1 MIFWF
6 FPLPLRPNFLQFWLK
21 TILVF
26 PPCFMSLDMFQCL
39 PVYSRWELQFVS
51 YCCEKTVYILIILKK
66 KSLFLEGPSLVPPS
80 PLYFSSSLASL
91 DTLARGS
98 CSFSTPLS
106 TLQLV
111 VVMLLTQSCLTLCDP
126 TDCSPPD
133 SSVHGILQERILKW
147 VAMPSSRGS
156 SQARYRTQVSSIA
169 GRFFT
174 I

>member
-1 MIFWF
+1 M
-6 FPLPLRPNFLQFWLK
+6 
-21 TILVF
+21 
-26 PPCFMSLDMFQCL
+26 
-39 PVYSRWELQFVS
+39 
-51 YCCEKTVYILIILKK
+51 
-66 KSLFLEGPSLVPPS
+66 VPPS
-80 PLYFSSSLASL
+80 PPLYFSSSPASL
-91 DTLARGS
+91 DTLSRGS

-156 SQARYRTQVSSIA
+156 SRPRDGTRVSCHSCIA
-169 GRFFT
+169 GGLFTTSATWEALFPSFFLFLKFT
-174 I
+174 CSGHSGFYLESQLPSSFSCQVPSFSFLQPAYFREMTLI